1 MAEKN
6 PLDEI
11 VDDLVVFKH
20 EDPNHPDGQ
29 YFSNNPMWND
39 SRIRE
44 HWLSRHSEE
53 AVEARRVA
61 NKGKSR
67 LEGTETNPD
76 PDLPAYAEM
85 TNDDLRVELASR
97 GLEVDG
103 KKVDLVARL
112 EADDAEDEET
122 E

>member
-20 EDPNHPDGQ
+20 EDKSHPDGA

-44 HWLSRHSEE
+44 HWMSRHSDE
-53 AVEARRVA
+53 AVADRNA
-61 NKGKSR
+61 
-67 LEGTETNPD
+67 TEVSD
-76 PDLPAYAEM
+76 QEIAEVFEEDDYESW
-85 TNDDLRVELASR
+85 TNDELRAELAKQKLS
-97 GLEVDG
+97 VDG
-103 KKVDLVARL
+103 KKVDLVNRL
-112 EADDAEDEET
+112 REFDAEQE
-122 E
+122 